1 MRHSTRFA
9 FALALV
15 LGLAAPA
22 LAELPG
28 NNGSV
33 VLESAHSDI
42 DEGLLILR
50 GRFGLQSRVGDGHG
64 ANLRDGV
71 VSALRGPLWLR
82 SARTR

>member
-28 NNGSV
+28 KYSGPV

-50 GRFGLQSRVGDGHG
+50 GRFGLRPITV
-64 ANLRDGV
+64 
-71 VSALRGPLWLR
+71 W
-82 SARTR
+82 